1 MRYKAL
7 SLTLYIGFCIAFWG
21 LFAHAQTSTSSVSV
35 PQAPASQP
43 SSTTVQGTSALKL
56 KKLKKNSEELTAT
69 FGVGVKAISYA
80 ESSSVDSNSQQQ
92 MQAEFN
98 MKKQGSFFTETNIIV
113 GTFSHPNSFYYAFPQ
128 AYVGFGSVN
137 SNVTIGR
144 KLENLSFADTFFNFG
159 LLQSHFTNDNVEFNE
174 GGLTGVSGHLSSG
187 SIGIIGSFN
196 PIFIPNQGPQI
207 TAEDGKIVST
217 NRWAPQPPSQFKF
230 GDQYKNINYAIN
242 DYKITDIIS
251 HGGYMVNA
259 YAGGDNPKRPILVAS
274 YGKKPINEIAFS
286 RDTFSNIA
294 NFEGYVYLTPTVVR
308 HEVQAVDLNMD
319 YKNFKSTLSYIGD
332 QPENVKAKNAE
343 FMQELSPLTIVSLYA
358 AIDLSQQ
365 FGKKFEAYAATA
377 SINGGEVK
385 DVDAQGQESIFT
397 VTTVRTQ
404 FKKPIKVGLNSEMF
418 FIYNRA
424 LEADLSMTYDYELKG
439 SLLSAKF
446 KYEAVKN
453 LNVTIGADIVGVEK
467 ELPANEQG
475 NFLDQNKANDR
486 FFGGIKY
493 VF

>member
-7 SLTLYIGFCIAFWG
+7 SLTLCIGFCIAFWG
-21 LFAHAQTSTSSVSV
+21 LFAHAQATSTAVK
-35 PQAPASQP
+35 AP
-43 SSTTVQGTSALKL
+43 QGTTTYKALKA
-56 KKLKKNSEELTAT
+56 KKNTEELTTT
-69 FGVGVKAISYA
+69 FGVGVKAISYT
-80 ESSSVDSNSQQQ
+80 ESSAVDNNSQQQ
-92 MQAEFN
+92 VRAEFN
-98 MKKQGSFFTETNIIV
+98 LKKQGSFFAETNIMI
-113 GTFSHPNSFYYAFPQ
+113 GTFSHPNSFHYAFPQ
-128 AYVGFGSVN
+128 AFVGFGSAD

-144 KLENLSFADTFFNFG
+144 KLENLSFADTFFNLG
-159 LLQSHFTNDNVEFNE
+159 LLQSHFSSDNIEFIQ

-187 SIGIIGSFN
+187 SMGVIGSFN
-196 PIFIPNQGPQI
+196 PIFIPNQGPET
-207 TAEDGKIVST
+207 TAENGKIVST
-217 NRWAPQPPSQFKF
+217 NRWASQPPSQFKF

-251 HGGYMVNA
+251 QGGYMVNA

-274 YGKKPINEIAFS
+274 YGKKPINDVGLS

-294 NFEGYVYLTPTVVR
+294 NFEGYVYLTPIVIR

-332 QPENVKAKNAE
+332 QPENVQAKNSE
-343 FMQELSPLTIVSLYA
+343 FMQQLSPLTIFTLYA
-358 AIDLSQQ
+358 AIDLTEQ

-397 VTTVRTQ
+397 VTPTRTQ
-404 FKKPIKVGLNSEMF
+404 FKKPIKLGLVSEMF
-418 FIYNRA
+418 FIYNKA
-424 LEADLSMTYDYELKG
+424 LEADLNMTYDYELKG

-453 LNVTIGADIVGVEK
+453 LNLSIGADIVGVEK